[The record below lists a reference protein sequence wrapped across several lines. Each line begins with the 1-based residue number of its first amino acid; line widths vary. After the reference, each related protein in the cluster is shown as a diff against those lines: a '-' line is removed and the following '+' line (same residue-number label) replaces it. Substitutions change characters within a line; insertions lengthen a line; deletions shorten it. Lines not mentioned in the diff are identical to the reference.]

1 MGGGAGGHMMHPY
14 DLPRVTSGVT
24 FLTLM
29 EDVKSYLENPGQ
41 TSNVKID
48 GINTSFKLV
57 GGEFAVDRG
66 SGKEIDVSGVTLARI
81 NERFPPGHGM
91 RTAIEKLLNIFNQA
105 LPDIQQELSA
115 LGLASNPHFFLNT
128 EYVEGAI
135 NAVGYQQDFI
145 AIHGVKAFYQ
155 MHRKNNKKVA
165 AQTGQ
170 AYRLIRQGLPKTPG
184 PASKNMPASREISY
198 DMSALLSLIDKV
210 QPIANRMGFKL
221 YGPVPSS
228 VKEGLEIDYTPALSE
243 PFEVN
248 ITDEYSDQHGMFE
261 HLQGRPL
268 LDWLNDIGSVP
279 ATYNGKNYDKTYPTT
294 DGRRVNPYHRDT
306 YLAIM
311 NKSVP
316 VDQMIQPGDVDD
328 DGIDNVRNVINGAVI
343 LHATRTMGN
352 AIINVMTSEAMGDLS
367 GVDVSHEGVV
377 IRDAQFHSSDPF
389 KITGEFIVT
398 GRFGAIA
405 AKMGTTPQA
414 VTESKIRKMVRESIS
429 RTYLSMFPRKR

>member
-24 FLTLM
+24 FLSLM
-29 EDVKSYLENPGQ
+29 NDVKSYLENPEQ

-91 RTAIEKLLNIFNQA
+91 RTAIEKLLSIFNEA
-105 LPDIQQELSA
+105 LPSIQQELAA
-115 LGLASNPHFFLNT
+115 LGLTANPHFFLNT

-155 MHRKNNKKVA
+155 MYRKNNKKVA
-165 AQTGQ
+165 AETGQ
-170 AYRLIRQGLPKTPG
+170 NYRLIRQGLQKSPG
-184 PASKNMPASREISY
+184 PESKNMPASREMSY
-198 DMSALLSLIDKV
+198 DMEALLSLIEKV
-210 QPIANRMGFKL
+210 QPIANSKGFKL

-228 VKEGLEIDYTPALSE
+228 VKEGVSIDYATALSE

-268 LDWLNDIGSVP
+268 SAWLNDITNMP
-279 ATYNGKNYDKTYPTT
+279 ATYNGRNYNKTYPTT
-294 DGRRVNPYHRDT
+294 DGKRVNPFHRDT

-311 NKSVP
+311 DKRVP
-316 VDQMIQPGDVDD
+316 VDQIIQPGDVDLT
-328 DGIDNVRNVINGAVI
+328 GVDNVRNVINGAVI

-352 AIINVMTSEAMGDLS
+352 AIIDAMTSEAMGDLS
-367 GVDVSHEGVV
+367 GVNVSHEGIV
-377 IRDAQFHSSDPF
+377 IRDPQFHPSDPF

-405 AKMGTTPQA
+405 AKMGTSPTT
-414 VTESKIRKMVRESIS
+414 VTESQIRKMVRESIH
-429 RTYLSMFPRKR
+429 RTYLSMLPRIR